1 MASTCAPI
9 LIQLGINPICA
20 HFFVF
25 YFGIAADI
33 TPPVALA
40 AYAASA
46 IAKSRPMATAVN
58 ATKLG
63 IAKFVVPYIFAFSP
77 ILLLVGDNVT
87 VPLVILNT
95 GTAMIGVFGL
105 QCALINTLF
114 QHHLNPILRI
124 LFAASGL
131 CMLVPGTATDIIGA
145 CGIIVL
151 CVLQLF
157 IAKRGGKGKN
167 NTETASIEE
176 TEPNPV

>member
-77 ILLLVGDNVT
+77 ILLMVGDDVT
-87 VPLVILNT
+87 APLIILNT
-95 GTAMIGVFGL
+95 VTAMIGVFGL

-124 LFAASGL
+124 MFAAFGL
-131 CMLVPGTATDIIGA
+131 CMLVPGTATDLIGV
-145 CGIIVL
+145 CGIVLL

-157 IAKRGGKGKN
+157 ISKRGGKGKKN
-167 NTETASIEE
+167 LEPVVDEE
-176 TEPNPV
+176 TNPEPA